1 MRGSRLL
8 AHPRRLGIWGDLLE
22 DTGLS
27 GLLSVG
33 KWTTLKNGKR
43 LKLDNEGRI
52 VAGMPSRYHGTHIR
66 DLSTLSHEERELHG
80 IDCNDLRGQ
89 PCHHCRRTFR
99 TKDEAFLAILEAN
112 PELHTLQQSEFGAY
126 DQAWLKWQRNGRRG
140 PKPRTPITDGRLDA
154 VNEFF
159 NLRGKNRVGSFT
171 EAIYYV
177 IPSSKRW
184 EDLDVDQLAPLSEAA
199 GMTINPPTQA
209 MQQHAGKL
217 SVEECERD
225 VDRRLAELF
234 ERAKAGRLP
243 PPATPGSDGH
253 APPGERSDDS
263 QDAGSRDSGEAP
275 F

>member
-1 MRGSRLL
+1 M
-8 AHPRRLGIWGDLLE
+8 
-22 DTGLS
+22 
-27 GLLSVG
+27 
-33 KWTTLKNGKR
+33 
-43 LKLDNEGRI
+43 
-52 VAGMPSRYHGTHIR
+52 
-66 DLSTLSHEERELHG
+66 
-80 IDCNDLRGQ
+80 
-89 PCHHCRRTFR
+89 
-99 TKDEAFLAILEAN
+99 
-112 PELHTLQQSEFGAY
+112 
-126 DQAWLKWQRNGRRG
+126 
-140 PKPRTPITDGRLDA
+140 
-154 VNEFF
+154 NEFF

-243 PPATPGSDGH
+243 PAPAPGDGDGH
-253 APPGERSDDS
+253 APPGERSDDT
-263 QDAGSRDSGEAP
+263 QEVP